1 MLALIASF
9 MVDEQMEQC
18 ATVVKRTIYITFF
31 FLFHVYKKVITW
43 AHLFLTKVKSITSAV
58 ADFDYKIISKN
69 ASIVKITLTRPHS
82 MSKV

>member
-18 ATVVKRTIYITFF
+18 ATVVNRTIYITFF
-31 FLFHVYKKVITW
+31 FSFSCLQESDYLSLFISYK
-43 AHLFLTKVKSITSAV
+43 KSITSAV
-58 ADFDYKIISKN
+58 ADSDYKIISKN
-69 ASIVKITLTRPHS
+69 ASIVKITFTRPHS